1 MPIYRWIRR
10 LLFGAPVA
18 LATAAADTLPPA
30 AAASTTS
37 PVTAVEGGTLDGL
50 IARRDSVARVISV
63 TGGEAV
69 RRRDSSVVNALTGL
83 GGDADKGATARPNLT
98 RQPLTDAELAAL
110 YLNNGIARRIVDII
124 PAEATRKAW
133 TVTADVE
140 GERVEVDAA
149 AAEDRRLAVVANVR
163 EAWSLARLWGHALIV
178 LVTEDDVPA
187 EFAEHPERWLEQPL
201 DLARVKQ
208 VKALQVFDALESWP
222 IAYDGDFESATFRE
236 PLIWG
241 LAPSIPGVSSGRNA
255 KGGKVPQRIHTSR
268 VLHFRG
274 RGRPPSLRH
283 STGHVVAG
291 GLSFGGTRSPDD
303 SALRAVWDE
312 IRNLSQTMAG
322 GATLAQELRESVLKI
337 AGLRAM
343 ATADQAAE
351 VQARLGLMAKAK
363 SLLGM
368 IVLGEN
374 DEYDNRSNPP
384 TGFRELSS
392 EAQSMLSAVTGI
404 PLTILFG
411 QAPAGLTSDDKAGRE
426 SWDNVVSDEQGG
438 IAPHLVRLYNA
449 IFAATEGVSGGTA
462 PVSVRPKFRPLHE
475 ASEAEQAA
483 TYKTTT
489 EADAILLD
497 RGVVSAE
504 QVAGRFTADG
514 YQTDLQPAAEG
525 DDDDLDLDLAAEEA
539 KAEEVKAADPTAP
552 TEPEAEPIATEAGE
566 LPPDTKVA
574 DVTYNGAQIAQAVA
588 IATGAFT
595 GAMPRAE
602 AVAQIVSLLNMPAD
616 KAEAMVPQLDPAK
629 AAAREAAEAAAL
641 APEVDDAAPPEA
653 DDAGE
658 E

>member
-1 MPIYRWIRR
+1 MPIYKWIRR

-18 LATAAADTLPPA
+18 LATASTLPPA
-30 AAASTTS
+30 PAPAAGGG
-37 PVTAVEGGTLDGL
+37 AVAVVDGGALDGL
-50 IARRDSVARVISV
+50 IARRDSVVKVISNA
-63 TGGEAV
+63 GGEAV

-98 RQPLTDAELAAL
+98 RHPLTDAELAAL
-110 YLNNGIARRIVDII
+110 YLNNGIARRIVDIV
-124 PAEATRKAW
+124 PAEATRKGW
-133 TVTADVE
+133 TTTAEVE

-149 AAEDRRLAVVANVR
+149 ADEDRRLATVAKVR

-178 LVTEDDVPA
+178 IVTEDDVPS
-187 EFAEHPERWLEQPL
+187 EFDEHPERWLEQPL
-201 DLARVKQ
+201 DLDSVKK

-222 IAYDGDFESATFRE
+222 IEYDGDFESATFRE

-241 LAPSIPGVSSGRNA
+241 LAPSIPGVSSGRNT
-255 KGGKVPQRIHTSR
+255 KSGKVPQRIHASR

-274 RGRPPSLRH
+274 RARPPSLRH
-283 STGHVVAG
+283 STGHLVG
-291 GLSFGGTRSPDD
+291 GGGGYGGGTRSLDD

-343 ATADQAAE
+343 ATSDQAAE
-351 VQARLGLMAKAK
+351 VTARLSLMAKAK

-374 DEYDNRSNPP
+374 DEYENRSNPP

-411 QAPAGLTSDDKAGRE
+411 QAPAGLTSDDKSGRD
-426 SWDNVVSDEQGG
+426 SWNNVVSDEQSG
-438 IAPHLVRLYNA
+438 IAPHLVRLYGV
-449 IFAATEGVSGGTA
+449 IFSASGAGAAAPGTA
-462 PVSVRPKFRPLHE
+462 PVNVRPKFRPLHE
-475 ASEAEQAA
+475 ASEGEQAT

-489 EADAILLD
+489 EADAALLD
-497 RGVVSAE
+497 RGVISAE

-525 DDDDLDLDLAAEEA
+525 DEVDDLDLDLAAAEA
-539 KAEEVKAADPTAP
+539 KAEAAVEAAPGLALVPEPT
-552 TEPEAEPIATEAGE
+552 EAEPVETAVGD
-566 LPPDTKVA
+566 LPPDTKVS

-616 KAEAMVPQLDPAK
+616 KAEAMVPQIDPAK
-629 AAAREAAEAAAL
+629 AAALAPDGDGDDGDAAAE
-641 APEVDDAAPPEA
+641 E
-653 DDAGE
+653 
-658 E
+658 